1 MLKGKTLKMDK
12 PPLRKYYDKLRFVF
26 LISLTFCFSLLL
38 LDYYMA
44 VSDRGITF
52 LLFHMNDAN
61 HAQIPKPSFF
71 IFNETA
77 DSPGKIKYTNQ
88 NNVSTGA
95 SNLPSCIVE
104 NHSEITVPA
113 AQGEVHERDISPPHL
128 NRDNVGVVANLSSR
142 NLDSCSGQYIY
153 VHDLASR
160 FNEDLLKGCHSLMRW
175 FDMCPYVSNLGL
187 GPKVIEKSKETVLLK
202 ENWYATNQFSLE
214 VIFHNI
220 MKHYKCLTK
229 DSSLASAIYVPY
241 YAGLDVG
248 QYLWGGFNV
257 STRDAS
263 PKELVKWLA
272 QQPEWKRMWGRDHFI
287 VGGRIGW
294 DFRRV
299 TDMDDDWGTKL
310 MLLPEARNMSILL
323 IEAVDSKENE
333 FPIPYPTYF
342 HPSKDREIFQWQK
355 KMRNVK
361 RPYLFSFA
369 GAPRPGSNSST
380 SIRNEI
386 IKQCQSSRSCKLLN
400 CHDSLHHNY
409 CNDPVH
415 VTKVFQSSVF
425 CIQPPGDS
433 FTRRS
438 TFDSILAGCI
448 PVFFHPE
455 SAYDQYLWHFPKN
468 GSSYSVY
475 IPETDVTQKRVIINN
490 TLSKVPKSEVLAMQK
505 EIIRLIPRII
515 YRYPSSRLE
524 TVEDA
529 FDVAVKG
536 IIGRIEAIKRNIT
549 TVNDSSS

>member
-1 MLKGKTLKMDK
+1 MDK
-12 PPLRKYYDKLRFVF
+12 PKFFDNLRFVF
-26 LISLTFCFSLLL
+26 LISFMFCFSLLL
-38 LDYYMA
+38 LDYY
-44 VSDRGITF
+44 VSVCDRGMEF
-52 LLFHMNDAN
+52 LIFHMNGTH
-61 HAQIPKPSFF
+61 HAQRHTMMAEPSNSSST
-71 IFNETA
+71 FNETGDCTEKRIHA
-77 DSPGKIKYTNQ
+77 NQ
-88 NNVSTGA
+88 NDVSA
-95 SNLPSCIVE
+95 I
-104 NHSEITVPA
+104 PA
-113 AQGEVHERDISPPHL
+113 AQGEVHKRS
-128 NRDNVGVVANLSSR
+128 NVGVVANPVSR
-142 NLDSCSGQYIY
+142 NLDSCSGKYIY
-153 VHDLASR
+153 VHDLGSR
-160 FNEDLLKGCHSLMRW
+160 FNEDLVKGCHSLMRW
-175 FDMCPYVSNLGL
+175 FDMCPYMNNLGL
-187 GPKVIEKSKETVLLK
+187 GPKVTEKSKEKVLLK

-214 VIFHNI
+214 VIFHNT

-287 VGGRIGW
+287 VGGRISW

-299 TDMDDDWGTKL
+299 TDSNDDWGNKL
-310 MLLPEARNMSILL
+310 MLLPEAKNMSILL
-323 IEAVDSKENE
+323 IESAGSKENE

-342 HPSKDREIFQWQK
+342 HPTKEREIFQWQK

-361 RPYLFSFA
+361 RPYLFSFV
-369 GAPRPGSNSST
+369 GAPRPDSNSLSS

-386 IKQCQSSRSCKLLN
+386 IKQCQSSRSCRFLN
-400 CHDSLHHNY
+400 CHDSHHHNN
-409 CNDPVH
+409 CNDPVQ

-448 PVFFHPE
+448 PVFFDPN
-455 SAYDQYLWHFPKN
+455 SAYNQYFWHLPKN
-468 GSSYSVY
+468 ASSYSVY
-475 IPETDVTQKRVIINN
+475 IPVTDVTQKRVIINER
-490 TLSKVPKSEVLAMQK
+490 LSRVPRRQVLAMKK

-529 FDVAVKG
+529 FDIAVKG
-536 IIGRIEAIKRNIT
+536 ILGRIEAIKRDT
-549 TVNDSSS
+549 TKVNDSSS

>member
-1 MLKGKTLKMDK
+1 
-12 PPLRKYYDKLRFVF
+12 
-26 LISLTFCFSLLL
+26 
-38 LDYYMA
+38 
-44 VSDRGITF
+44 
-52 LLFHMNDAN
+52 MNSAN
-61 HAQIPKPSFF
+61 HAQMQTMPKPSNSCF

-77 DSPGKIKYTNQ
+77 DCPEKIIHANQ
-88 NNVSTGA
+88 NNVS
-95 SNLPSCIVE
+95 
-104 NHSEITVPA
+104 EILA
-113 AQGEVHERDISPPHL
+113 AQGEVHK
-128 NRDNVGVVANLSSR
+128 RDNVEVVANPSSR

-153 VHDLASR
+153 VYDLPSR

-175 FDMCPYVSNLGL
+175 IDMCPYISNLGL
-187 GPKVIEKSKETVLLK
+187 GPKVIEKSQEKVLLK

-214 VIFHNI
+214 VIFHNT

-263 PKELVKWLA
+263 PKELVKWVA
-272 QQPEWKRMWGRDHFI
+272 QQPEWKRMWGRDHFFA
-287 VGGRIGW
+287 GGRISW
-294 DFRRV
+294 DFRRI
-299 TDMDDDWGTKL
+299 TDTDDDWGTKL

-323 IEAVDSKENE
+323 IESAGSKENE

-369 GAPRPGSNSST
+369 GAPRHDSNSSSS

-400 CHDSLHHNY
+400 CRDIHNHNT
-409 CNDPVH
+409 CNDPVR

-438 TFDSILAGCI
+438 TFDSIVAGCI
-448 PVFFHPE
+448 PVFFDPK
-455 SAYDQYLWHFPKN
+455 SAYNQYLWHLPKN

-475 IPETDVTQKRVIINN
+475 IPLTDVTQKRVMINE
-490 TLSKVPKSEVLAMQK
+490 TLSKVPKSEVLAMKK
-505 EIIRLIPRII
+505 EVIRLIPRII

-529 FDVAVKG
+529 FDIAVKG
-536 IIGRIEAIKRNIT
+536 ILRRIEAIKRDT
-549 TVNDSSS
+549 TQVNDSIS